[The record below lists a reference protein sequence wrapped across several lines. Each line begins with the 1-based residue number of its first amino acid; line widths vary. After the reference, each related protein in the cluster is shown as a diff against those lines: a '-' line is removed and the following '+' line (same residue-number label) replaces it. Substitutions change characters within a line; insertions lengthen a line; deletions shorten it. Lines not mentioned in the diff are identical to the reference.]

1 MTKLTS
7 EFNSKTIKLMLN
19 NFVIEYIFFVCICR
33 EVCIF
38 SRIFDIIVPCLF
50 LVQ

>member
-19 NFVIEYIFFVCICR
+19 NFVIEYIFLCVFV
-33 EVCIF
+33 EKYAY
-38 SRIFDIIVPCLF
+38 
-50 LVQ
+50 LVEYLTSLSPVYS